1 MNPLAEVCIKLSMTP
16 VNGRIDNDIAETKHM
31 NPAAKEY
38 SLRELLYDVAQI
50 KMITKSKEN
59 VLPYEKEELYKIEL
73 ILEHS
78 AETLTLDLM
87 PAHMMRPRMPPQ
99 LFQVNNQGELS
110 LKPNSFF
117 DTFESAFN
125 SVYRYYLAASKMLG
139 APHGTGKVIESVT
152 YMPKLGRV
160 DIEYQQDLSQER
172 QDSLIEAIQARFKDP
187 ESVEGLFNHFLINFI
202 SGMTQKNAHE
212 PYPVEENGQTYI
224 QNHFVARNW
233 PEEKLAE
240 RYKDLLGET
249 SFANHEGC
257 PAYISHYER
266 LIQYIREMIVDADLI
281 EFPIK
286 DVGDLEVP
294 DKETLYMMPCGQQL
308 IQTVIDLLDAYI
320 DEREYKLCDLIKQ
333 YSSIKNC

>member
-1 MNPLAEVCIKLSMTP
+1 MNPLAEVCIKLSMIP

-73 ILEHS
+73 VLEHS
-78 AETLTLDLM
+78 SEVLKLDLL

-202 SGMTQKNAHE
+202 SGMTQKNAHA
-212 PYPVEENGQTYI
+212 PYPVEENGQRYI
-224 QNHFVARNW
+224 QNHFEAQDW
-233 PEEKLAE
+233 PEDKLSE
-240 RYKDLLGET
+240 RYQDLLGET

-266 LIQYIREMIVDADLI
+266 LIQYVREMIESAGLI
-281 EFPIK
+281 QFPIE
-286 DVGDLEVP
+286 DAGGLLVS
-294 DKETLYMMPCGQQL
+294 DKEELYIMPCGEKL
-308 IQTVIDLLDAYI
+308 VEAVTKLLDGYV
-320 DEREYKLCDLIKQ
+320 DEQGYKLRDLITQ
-333 YSSIKNC
+333 YQSISKS